1 MLQKHG
7 AVSWFLLFDFCGR
20 VGRGKFCGRVGRGN
34 FCPNFF
40 PVKTLAASLF
50 LIHQIYP
57 VQQYSSNNAELLK
70 SFNGTV
76 LEHE

>member
-1 MLQKHG
+1 MDFF
-7 AVSWFLLFDFCGR
+7 VWFLWEG
-20 VGRGKFCGRVGRGN
+20 GGGKLCGRVGRGN

-40 PVKTLAASLF
+40 PVKTS
-50 LIHQIYP
+50 QQPYCWYTKYT
-57 VQQYSSNNAELLK
+57 QYSSDNAELLK